1 MAGHD
6 FPPATTLT
14 DGDALT
20 GFSVTRL
27 METAV
32 EKAKKSAMNK
42 AGPNGGS
49 IPAFGY
55 RVAGLVPYNTKFS
68 QRGL

>member
-1 MAGHD
+1 M
-6 FPPATTLT
+6 
-14 DGDALT
+14 
-20 GFSVTRL
+20 